1 MKKIKLIPV
10 EIEDEF
16 DSYEDMGVQEG
27 KSWNFEFD
35 LTPYLATCAM
45 ACGILFVTRFVQ
57 KHVFHKNLYS

>member
-16 DSYEDMGVQEG
+16 DSCED
-27 KSWNFEFD
+27 
-35 LTPYLATCAM
+35 M
-45 ACGILFVTRFVQ
+45 ACGILFMTRFVQ